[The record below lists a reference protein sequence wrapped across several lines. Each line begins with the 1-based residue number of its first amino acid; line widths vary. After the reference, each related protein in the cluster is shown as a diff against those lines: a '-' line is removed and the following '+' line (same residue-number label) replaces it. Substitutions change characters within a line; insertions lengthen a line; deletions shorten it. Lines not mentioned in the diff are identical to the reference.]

1 MIARFPMTAEHF
13 DLIEPDPVFADVK
26 ACMRRNVILSQGKA
40 VAWVDLA
47 RVEVLALA
55 GYVIRCPGV
64 AWMWFLPSVRG
75 SRMLVRVTRFFGRWV
90 ASLDA
95 GIRVEAHVAAD
106 FEAGNRWAAMLGM
119 ERETGE
125 PMRLW
130 DGQRDYHLWSRI
142 TGDADGNDK
151 RG

>member
-13 DLIEPDPVFADVK
+13 DLIEPDPAFAGMK
-26 ACMRRNVILSQGKA
+26 AMMRRDVLLRAGKA
-40 VAWVDLA
+40 VAWVDTRA
-47 RVEVLALA
+47 ADVVALA

-64 AWMWFLPSVRG
+64 AWMWFLPSARG

-90 ASLDA
+90 ATLDA
-95 GIRVEAHVAAD
+95 GIRVEACVLAD
-106 FEAGNRWAAMLGM
+106 FPEGNRWAAMLGM

-130 DGQRDYHLWSRI
+130 DGRHDYHLWSRI
-142 TGDADGNDK
+142 TGDDGQC
-151 RG
+151 